1 MLISPHVIELS
12 IEEWECYDNSLC
24 RTPYEVVDTI
34 NREFSSIL
42 ETTHSPRYAQARIYK
57 FLSKYSEYGF
67 SDSECNQVATNV
79 INLYYKSNIDRWEF
93 LTTSL

>member
-12 IEEWECYDNSLC
+12 IEEWECYDNESC
-24 RTPYEVVDTI
+24 HTPYEVVDTI

-42 ETTHSPRYAQARIYK
+42 ETTHSPRYAQARIYH
-57 FLSKYSEYGF
+57 FLSEYANYGF
-67 SDSECNQVATNV
+67 SDSECRQVATNV